1 MQKKIVVLICCIL
14 IQSVAFSKKVSQQQ
28 AILAGKNFYYERLS
42 RITNIDYKTLE
53 TESVLSRTVDD
64 HLLYY
69 TITFKNKGFI
79 VVSGDDIFRP
89 VLCYVFDSRF
99 DGLNLP
105 PAFVRWMEDYENQ
118 MLYVLHNQPDA
129 KSPVADEWNRLLTSP
144 PEQLI
149 TSKDT
154 PAIGP
159 LLKTTWNQDK
169 YYNNFCPPAAGGPD
183 GRAFAGCVPTAMGQI
198 MNYYRHPQTGT
209 GSYVYND
216 TVGPFV
222 YDSLEA
228 DFGNTVYRWDLMPL
242 AVTERQND
250 SAVAQLLY
258 HLGVSVDLNYDP
270 NGSGMHNHK
279 AAYALRTYF
288 SYAPD
293 CEYIFR
299 DTATH
304 TNWKQLILDH
314 LNAKK
319 PLYYAGWA
327 DTINVSGHAFVC
339 DGYQDTSYFH
349 FNWGWGGSADGYFL
363 LDLLNPGGSDFTLDH
378 ELIINFYP
386 VTASAYYTP
395 CNGTTTLTKTKGTF
409 TDGSGPLVNYQDN
422 ADCLWII
429 EPADSI
435 ANIKLNF
442 LEFNTEQDSDIVIV
456 YSGNNTSGPVL
467 GTFSGT
473 SLPSQITTTAK
484 ALCVRFIS
492 NNSLTSSGFLASYSC
507 TLPVYCTVAIV
518 DFTAASGNFED
529 GSGTYLYHPNQFCRW
544 RIKPAGATAIT
555 LHFNAFDL
563 APGDYVRVT
572 DLSDNTLLAELYGTS
587 IPDDVVC
594 NSGQMLVQFKTFDS
608 IMAQGFSATYY
619 NSSSLN
625 EIAQTEFTIAP
636 NPAKDQ
642 LTITFQDTRQQDY
655 SLKIFSVEG
664 RMIFEKTLRLSPGQR
679 NHDIDVSSLLP
690 GFYLLYIASC
700 NQNCTKK
707 IIIE

>member
-1 MQKKIVVLICCIL
+1 MPRKTIFLFLFIL
-14 IQSVAFSKKVSQQQ
+14 IHTVTFSKKVSEQE

-42 RITNIDYKTLE
+42 RVTDIDYKTLE
-53 TESVLSRTVDD
+53 TESVFPRTVDNQI
-64 HLLYY
+64 LYY

-79 VVSGDDIFRP
+79 VVSGDDFFRP
-89 VLCYVFDSRF
+89 ILCYVFDSRY

-105 PAFVRWMEDYENQ
+105 PAFSRWMEDYEKQ
-118 MLYVLHNQPDA
+118 MLYVLQNPPA
-129 KSPVADEWNRLLTSP
+129 GKSSAADEWSWLLTSAP
-144 PEQLI
+144 GEFTTCKETQVV
-149 TSKDT
+149 
-154 PAIGP
+154 AP
-159 LLKTTWNQDK
+159 LLKTTWDQDK

-183 GRAFAGCVPTAMGQI
+183 GRAYAGCVPTAMGQI

-209 GSYVYND
+209 GYYVYND
-216 TVGPFV
+216 TVGPLV
-222 YDSLEA
+222 YDSLAA
-228 DFGNTVYRWDLMPL
+228 DFGNTVYRWNQMPL
-242 AVTERQND
+242 AVAERQND

-258 HLGVSVDLNYDP
+258 HLGVSVNLNYDSA
-270 NGSGMHNHK
+270 GSGMYNHK

-363 LDLLNPGGSDFTLDH
+363 LDQLTPGGADFTLDH

-386 VTASAYYTP
+386 DTSSAYYTH

-409 TDGSGPLVNYQDN
+409 TDGSGPLHNYQNN

-442 LEFNTEQDSDIVIV
+442 LEFNTELDSDIVIV

-473 SLPSQITTTAK
+473 SLPLQITTTAK

-492 NNSLTSSGFLASYSC
+492 NNSVTSSGFLASYTC
-507 TLPVYCTVAIV
+507 TLPVYCTISIV
-518 DFTAASGNFED
+518 DLTANTGSFKD
-529 GSGTYLYHPNQFCRW
+529 GSGTHLYHPNQFCRW

-572 DLSDNTLLAELYGTS
+572 DLSDNTLLAELYGSS
-587 IPDDVVC
+587 IPDDVIC

-608 IMAQGFSATYY
+608 IMAQGFSASYC

-625 EIAQTEFTIAP
+625 ELAQTEFTISP
-636 NPAKDQ
+636 NPAKDL
-642 LTITFQDTRQQDY
+642 LTLTFQNTRQQDY

-664 RMIFEKTLRLSPGQR
+664 RMIFEKKLRLSPGQR
-679 NHDIDVSSLLP
+679 NHDIDVSSLMP
-690 GFYLLYIASC
+690 GFYLLHVASG
-700 NQNCTKK
+700 NQNSTKK